1 MSDTTVTTQEPTPL
15 PNDAAA
21 RSPTGEI
28 LDVRPEPTTEAKP
41 TTTTTSTDN
50 ASTTDPKSTEP
61 KPDAKAPATDATK
74 PTEATGAPEKYADFA
89 APVGYTIDTKL
100 VEAAAPIFKELNL
113 TQEQA
118 QKLISLQAQTMID
131 AAKAPQA
138 AYEAMRLEWRNTV
151 AADAEIKSYATDGR
165 TGADAVK
172 VDIGKALATLPPQLA
187 NEFKQAMDVTGAG
200 DHPAFVKAI
209 WKLSQSV
216 IEGKPVSGAGPS
228 KFGQADPSRPDKPS
242 PAAAMYPNLANAS
255 R

>member
-28 LDVRPEPTTEAKP
+28 LDVRPEPTT
-41 TTTTTSTDN
+41 TTTTTPE
-50 ASTTDPKSTEP
+50 ASTTEKPEPTTEA
-61 KPDAKAPATDATK
+61 KPADAKAPATDATK
-74 PTEATGAPEKYADFA
+74 PAEATGAPEKYADFA
-89 APVGYTIDTKL
+89 APDGYTIDTKL

-165 TGADAVK
+165 TGPDAVK

-216 IEGKPVSGAGPS
+216 IEGKPVSGSGPS
-228 KFGQADPSRPDKPS
+228 KFGQADTSRPEKPS

>member
-1 MSDTTVTTQEPTPL
+1 VTQTPSTDGSTTQT
-15 PNDAAA
+15 
-21 RSPTGEI
+21 
-28 LDVRPEPTTEAKP
+28 PTTP
-41 TTTTTSTDN
+41 TEPSAPT
-50 ASTTDPKSTEP
+50 TEP

-89 APVGYTIDTKL
+89 APDGYTIDTKL

-165 TGADAVK
+165 TGPDAVK

-228 KFGQADPSRPDKPS
+228 KFGQADPTRPDKPS